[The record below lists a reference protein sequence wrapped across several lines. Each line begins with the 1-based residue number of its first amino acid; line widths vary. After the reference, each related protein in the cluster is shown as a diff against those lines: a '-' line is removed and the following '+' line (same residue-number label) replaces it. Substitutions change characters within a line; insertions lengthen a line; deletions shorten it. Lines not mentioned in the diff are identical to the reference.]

1 MLDEAGVLIRVER
14 LAGSGYGAL
23 VATLLAL
30 GYSPKLIDR
39 WLNVEVPKLISGRL
53 LSMPSFTCLVVN
65 AAKTNN
71 RANDVM
77 VVLRQK

>member
-1 MLDEAGVLIRVER
+1 MLDEAGVLCRVER

-39 WLNVEVPKLISGRL
+39 WLNVEVPKLISGR
-53 LSMPSFTCLVVN
+53 
-65 AAKTNN
+65 
-71 RANDVM
+71 
-77 VVLRQK
+77 